1 VSKSE
6 RALATLT
13 KAAAEASDR
22 LTSCFS
28 SADLLPPAIGRELC
42 DVCEALD
49 YLRFMLRSLTLKAA
63 VHGEQAIARKDAG

>member
-1 VSKSE
+1 VSKAE

-28 SADLLPPAIGRELC
+28 SADLLPPAIGRELA
-42 DVCEALD
+42 DVVEGID
-49 YLRFMLRSLTLKAA
+49 YLRFLLHSLSLKAA
-63 VHGEQAIARKDAG
+63 VHGEQVLTRKDVG